1 MFPLILVFMI
11 FLGFFGFIYLGTII
25 YFTIS
30 AIFILRTCAFAR
42 KSFPMELPRLN
53 ISVKETMKKAII
65 LACAKASPRETIT
78 DFARKA
84 FFAELQ
90 QRKTAARAL
99 GAGK

>member
-1 MFPLILVFMI
+1 
-11 FLGFFGFIYLGTII
+11 
-25 YFTIS
+25 
-30 AIFILRTCAFAR
+30 
-42 KSFPMELPRLN
+42 MELPRLN

-65 LACAKASPRETIT
+65 LACAKSSPRETIT